1 MSTAQPKDQTQSLAS
16 VLSGQIKLTT
26 FLIAGKIKMIFT
38 FFSDWKELKTIFK
51 KDFIY
56 LFLEKGEGKEREK
69 HQCVVA
75 SRAPY
80 WGPSPQ
86 PRHVPWLGIG
96 LQILWF
102 IGPHSIHWAIPA
114 RALCAFFY
122 FISSDPTAFFYPYI
136 NTHIKQKGGR
146 KPNNCTCKNNAFS

>member
-1 MSTAQPKDQTQSLAS
+1 MNTQNTEFILVLLFINHCIAVHVNNCKPS
-16 VLSGQIKLTT
+16 VVSPYITYIIT
-26 FLIAGKIKMIFT
+26 FGKICWLGQLIDRMLF
-38 FFSDWKELKTIFK
+38 FK

-86 PRHVPWLGIG
+86 PRHVP
-96 LQILWF
+96 
-102 IGPHSIHWAIPA
+102 
-114 RALCAFFY
+114 
-122 FISSDPTAFFYPYI
+122 
-136 NTHIKQKGGR
+136 
-146 KPNNCTCKNNAFS
+146 